1 MDGRP
6 RLSHAG
12 GVINPNRR
20 VLVEF
25 ELATARRRAAEYWPF
40 SPAWDAAMGMVEEL
54 ERTLALVS
62 RPLAEGP
69 ALVPVCSATRRRP

>member
-1 MDGRP
+1 MDWPRGRD
-6 RLSHAG
+6 HAC

-54 ERTLALVS
+54 ERKLAMVA
-62 RPLAEGP
+62 RPHVDDAVLI
-69 ALVPVCSATRRRP
+69 PVGATMHRL

>member
-1 MDGRP
+1 MDPEATPG
-6 RLSHAG
+6 HACRM
-12 GVINPNRR
+12 INPNRR

-54 ERTLALVS
+54 ERKLAMIS
-62 RPLAEGP
+62 RPHADGP
-69 ALVPVCSATRRRP
+69 ALVPVAAADQRRP